1 MGYMREVQAY
11 PFSTH
16 LHPSVWSDTCNGNG
30 NGMMLLM
37 VIILLVLLLVYY
49 CVVVK
54 VEYISISVY
63 QYISISDIPD
73 RHWLSNAHTTR

>member
-30 NGMMLLM
+30 NGNGMMLLM
-37 VIILLVLLLVYY
+37 DGNDIISFVISILLCCCKGGIYQ
-49 CVVVK
+49 
-54 VEYISISVY
+54 YISISVY
-63 QYISISDIPD
+63 
-73 RHWLSNAHTTR
+73 